1 VPFSTALVSTDRL
14 DRPSE
19 QLLTDLGP
27 GAETTQTPDGRAVL
41 ALPAGCCVV
50 NPLGSGLELR
60 ASADDPARLAAVQ
73 DALTAHLARY
83 AGQDDLDVRWSAPVS
98 GDEAEPV
105 HPVAADYCAAHSTPP
120 GEVLADLVA
129 ETRAATGGAA
139 GMQVSA
145 DEGGLLTMLT
155 RLAGARLAVEVG
167 TFTGYSSICIARGLA
182 AGGRLIAC
190 DVSREWTSIAA
201 RYWARAG
208 LADRIELKLGPALE
222 TLRALPAETVV
233 DFAFIDADKQAYP
246 AYYEELLRRLRPGG
260 LIVLDNVFLGGRV
273 FDPACQEERHAAM
286 RDLNQRIA
294 ADERVDAVML
304 SVRDGLTVARK
315 RER

>member
-1 VPFSTALVSTDRL
+1 VPFATALVATDRP
-14 DRPSE
+14 DHDAG
-19 QLLTDLGP
+19 QLLARLGQH
-27 GAETTQTPDGRAVL
+27 AETTRTPDGRAVL
-41 ALPAGCCVV
+41 AFAAGRCVV
-50 NPLGSGLELR
+50 SPLAWGLELI
-60 ASADDPARLAAVQ
+60 ASAADPARLGAVQ
-73 DALTAHLARY
+73 EMV
-83 AGQDDLDVRWSAPVS
+83 AGCDGRPVQWSAPVS

-120 GEVLADLVA
+120 GEVLADLAA

-182 AGGRLIAC
+182 AGGRLITC
-190 DVSREWTSIAA
+190 DVSREWAAIAE
-201 RYWARAG
+201 RYWEQAG
-208 LADRIELKLGPALE
+208 LADRIELKIGPALE

-233 DFAFIDADKQAYP
+233 DFAFIDADKEAYP

-260 LIVLDNVFLGGRV
+260 VIALDNVFLGGRA
-273 FDPACQEERHAAM
+273 FDPACQEEHHVAL
-286 RDLNQRIA
+286 RDLSRRIA
-294 ADERVDAVML
+294 ADQRVDAVML

-315 RER
+315 RE